1 MTAGLPG
8 VGIGGLFYL
17 LLVLLM
23 PLYEF
28 WRMLQ
33 GRSSIARWK
42 HVAVHWALAG
52 GILGALA
59 ATGWALRSGLDA
71 LVSAGMASP
80 QLRQAARDA
89 ATVSSTN
96 ALLIA
101 GIVLLAVVGG
111 MALLSLIVG
120 PTPRSPPP
128 RA

>member
-33 GRSSIARWK
+33 GRSSIARLK

-52 GILGALA
+52 GIVGALA
-59 ATGWALRSGLDA
+59 ATGWALRSGFDA
-71 LVSAGMASP
+71 LISAGALSP
-80 QLRQAARDA
+80 QLRQVARDA
-89 ATVSSTN
+89 TMVSPTN
-96 ALLIA
+96 ALLTA
-101 GIVLLAVVGG
+101 GVVLLGVVGG
-111 MALLSLIVG
+111 MALLSLIVDAK
-120 PTPRSPPP
+120 PRSPPP
-128 RA
+128 